1 MAELHVSI
9 LTPAKVAGKFLAEQ
23 VQVPGIDGYLGVL
36 PGHAQL
42 ISELGVGEL
51 LIYTRQGIESFF
63 VSGGYLDVG
72 EANHVTLLVDIA
84 EKPADINVERAKDA
98 RQRAVSRLDDK
109 SGVDVVRAQAALR
122 RAEQRLVVAA
132 RLSK

>member
-9 LTPAKVAGKFLAEQ
+9 LTPAKVAGTFSAEQ

-51 LIYTRQGIESFF
+51 LVHTRQGIESYF

-72 EANHVTLLVDIA
+72 EGNHVTMLVDIA
-84 EKPADINVERAKDA
+84 EKPVDIKVDRAKDA
-98 RQRAVSRLDDK
+98 RQRALSRLDDK
-109 SGVDVVRAQAALR
+109 SGVDVLRAQAALR

-132 RLSK
+132 RLTK

>member
-9 LTPAKVAGKFLAEQ
+9 LTPAKVAGKFSAEQ

-36 PGHAQL
+36 PGHTQL

-51 LIYTRQGIESFF
+51 LVHTRQGIESFF

-72 EANHVTLLVDIA
+72 EANHVTLLVDNA

-109 SGVDVVRAQAALR
+109 SGVDVMRAQAALR